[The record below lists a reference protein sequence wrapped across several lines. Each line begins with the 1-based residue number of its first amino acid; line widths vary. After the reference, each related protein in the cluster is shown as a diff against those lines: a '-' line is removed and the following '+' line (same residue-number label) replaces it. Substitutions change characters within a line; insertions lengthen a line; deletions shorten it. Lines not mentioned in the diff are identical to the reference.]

1 MPSAAEP
8 RAHALA
14 RSNAWRSRAPYLVGL
29 GAACCALAAW
39 ALVPVRGA
47 ELTPALDVVL
57 IDASESC
64 RRVRPQWASD
74 VKARLQRASQVAKE
88 RGHQLVVF
96 GFGADVV
103 RWFGPADAAEWA
115 WKPEW
120 GTPELRADAT
130 EVAAVLEAARRLA
143 SQEQSRAEVVLFGD
157 GGWTGEDGHE
167 ARSRIEAEGGS
178 FRFEVLSAASLPD
191 ASLTELRAPRE
202 LESGA
207 PLSLVVE
214 YDAGT
219 PAPRRLEARVKL
231 ADDRGVRERTFP
243 LDVAQAAARLDLG
256 ALGNGETRVEV
267 KLAAEG
273 DPIPENDA
281 ATALVRTRE
290 ALSICVVASPAA
302 RAAAERLAQAWRAL
316 GLSATVE
323 ASAHGLP
330 RLAGTD
336 VLVSLDVNP
345 SAFEKERVGPFLLS
359 GGGWLCCGLG
369 ALGAEL
375 TSAPRKTAAQWL
387 PLELDDGD
395 EERDVLLVVDV
406 SGSMSGPEFDSVRNA
421 AIALGG
427 AARPL
432 DRVTLRLFTDQL
444 SRPYELGFGGDR
456 TRDEERAR
464 ILMRLRPPGGPTDLV
479 HTLEEL
485 VDEREASGRKALL
498 FLLTDGRDESRR
510 SGAAERARIAI
521 ERLGLAR
528 TRTVTL
534 VSGADPDFEFLRNLE
549 APTKGAELRP
559 VEGELAT
566 LLENELAEDWI
577 LPGPRA
583 LFEDSR
589 GVALA
594 ADITAAFDF
603 AALEL
608 GPCVAMALREGDL
621 SLARERD
628 GRPVLA
634 LRPVGDGLAATLA
647 TLPGELASPS
657 FLRAPQAW
665 VPLVRALGRG
675 RAPVDE
681 QPVLHWQGW
690 SGFDLALGEAAGW
703 RPKEFTRPRVEW
715 VPEPGGLGQTAEP
728 IELEVEPLS
737 SPGRGLGTRWSLRW
751 PELREPRDPTRGF
764 LRVGLRERSI
774 ALDLPRFVPEEFRK
788 APQWRPAGVSMFRE
802 PPKGLGGEWAPR
814 EPNLGRWSLALGLLL
829 LAFGTVLGGASAWRR
844 RETGR
849 TESS

>member
-1 MPSAAEP
+1 MPSARVRGERDLV
-8 RAHALA
+8 RA
-14 RSNAWRSRAPYLVGL
+14 NPWRSRAPYLVGF
-29 GAACCALAAW
+29 GAACCAFAAW

-47 ELTPALDVVL
+47 ELTPALEVVL

-64 RRVRPQWASD
+64 RRVRPQWAREVERRLS
-74 VKARLQRASQVAKE
+74 KAAEAASAK
-88 RGHQLVVF
+88 GHELAVF

-103 RWFGPADAAEWA
+103 RWFGPAEAAEFAWEPAWA
-115 WKPEW
+115 APEM
-120 GTPELRADAT
+120 RADAT
-130 EVAAVLEAARRLA
+130 EVAAALEAARRLA
-143 SQEQSRAEVVLFGD
+143 SQVQARAEVVLYGD

-178 FRFEVLSAASLPD
+178 FRFELLSDAQLPD
-191 ASLTELRAPRE
+191 ASLLELRAPRE

-207 PLSLVVE
+207 PLSIVVD

-219 PAPRRLEARVKL
+219 PRPKRLEARVKQS
-231 ADDRGVRERTFP
+231 DGSGVRERTFP
-243 LDVAQAAARLDLG
+243 LDLTQAAARLDLG
-256 ALGNGETRVEV
+256 PVGAGETRVDV
-267 KLAAEG
+267 TLAAEG
-273 DPIPENDA
+273 DPTPENNS

-290 ALSICVVASPAA
+290 ALTLCVVASPAA
-302 RAAAERLAQAWRAL
+302 RATAEQLAQAWRTL

-323 ASAHGLP
+323 ASPAGLP
-330 RLAGTD
+330 RLSGTD
-336 VLVSLDVNP
+336 VLVSLDINP
-345 SAFEKERVGPFLLS
+345 SAFEKERLEPFLHN

-387 PLELDDGD
+387 PLELDDEG

-406 SGSMSGPEFDSVRNA
+406 SGSMSGPEFDRVRNA

-432 DRVTLRLFTDQL
+432 DRVTLRLFTDVL
-444 SRPYELGFGGDR
+444 SRPYDLGYGGDR

-521 ERLGLAR
+521 ERLGQAR

-534 VSGADPDFEFLRNLE
+534 VSGADPDFEFLRNLD
-549 APTKGAELRP
+549 APEQGAELRP
-559 VEGELAT
+559 VAGDLTVLLESELAK
-566 LLENELAEDWI
+566 DWI

-608 GPCVAMALREGDL
+608 GPCVALALREGDL

-634 LRPVGDGLAATLA
+634 LRSVGEGFAATLA
-647 TLPGELASPS
+647 TLPGELGSPS

-665 VPLVRALGRG
+665 LPLVRALGRG
-675 RAPVDE
+675 RVPTDE
-681 QPVLHWQGW
+681 LPTLRWQGW
-690 SGFDLALGEAAGW
+690 AGFDLKLAEGARW
-703 RPKEFTRPRVEW
+703 RPKEFSRPRVEW
-715 VPEPGGLGQTAEP
+715 VPERDASGSLSEP
-728 IELEVEPLS
+728 IPLEVEPVS
-737 SPGRGLGTRWSLRW
+737 TAGRGQGTWWSLHW
-751 PELREPRDPTRGF
+751 PELREPRDPSRGF

-788 APQWRPAGVSMFRE
+788 PPQWRPGGVSMQGVSPTAASSRWT
-802 PPKGLGGEWAPR
+802 PRKPTLGT
-814 EPNLGRWSLALGLLL
+814 WSLALGLLS
-829 LAFGTVLGGASAWRR
+829 LALGTVLGGASAWRR
-844 RETGR
+844 REPSTR
-849 TESS
+849 

>member
-1 MPSAAEP
+1 MA
-8 RAHALA
+8 RA
-14 RSNAWRSRAPYLVGL
+14 NAWRSRAPYLVGF
-29 GAACCALAAW
+29 GAACCAFAAW
-39 ALVPVRGA
+39 ALTPVRGA

-64 RRVRPQWASD
+64 RRVRPQWARD
-74 VKARLQRASQVAKE
+74 VQARLAQAAEAARAK
-88 RGHQLVVF
+88 GHELAVF

-103 RWFGPADAAEWA
+103 RWFGPAKAAQFVWEPAWA
-115 WKPEW
+115 A
-120 GTPELRADAT
+120 PELRADAT
-130 EVAAVLEAARRLA
+130 EVAAALEAARRLA
-143 SQEQSRAEVVLFGD
+143 SQVQARADVVLYGD

-178 FRFEVLSAASLPD
+178 FQFELLSDAQLPD
-191 ASLTELRAPRE
+191 ASLLELRAPRE

-207 PLSLVVE
+207 PLSIVVD

-219 PAPRRLEARVKL
+219 PRPKRLEARVKL
-231 ADDRGVRERTFP
+231 ADDRGTRERSFP
-243 LDVAQAAARLDLG
+243 LDSEQVAARLDLG
-256 ALGNGETRVEV
+256 PLGPGSTRIDV

-273 DPIPENDA
+273 DPTPENDS

-290 ALSICVVASPAA
+290 ALTICVVASPAV
-302 RAAAERLAQAWRAL
+302 RGAAEQLAQTWRGL
-316 GLSATVE
+316 GLSASVE
-323 ASAHGLP
+323 DSPAGLP
-330 RLAGTD
+330 RLSGTD

-345 SAFEKERVGPFLLS
+345 SAFEKERIEPFLNN
-359 GGGWLCCGLG
+359 GGGWLCCGLA
-369 ALGAEL
+369 ALGNEL

-406 SGSMSGPEFDSVRNA
+406 SGSMSGPEFDRVRNA

-444 SRPYELGFGGDR
+444 SRPYDLGFGGDR

-521 ERLGLAR
+521 ERLGGAR
-528 TRTVTL
+528 TRIVTL
-534 VSGADPDFEFLRNLE
+534 VSGADPDLQFLRNLD
-549 APTKGAELRP
+549 APDKGAEVRT
-559 VEGELAT
+559 VEGDLAE
-566 LLENELAEDWI
+566 LLESELAEDWI
-577 LPGPRA
+577 LPGPSP

-589 GVALA
+589 GQALA
-594 ADITAAFDF
+594 AEITAAFDF

-628 GRPVLA
+628 GRPMLA
-634 LRPVGDGLAATLA
+634 LRSVGDGLAATLA
-647 TLPGELASPS
+647 TLPGELGSPS
-657 FLRAPQAW
+657 FVRAPQAW
-665 VPLVRALGRG
+665 LPLVRALGRG
-675 RAPVDE
+675 RVPTDE
-681 QPVLHWQGW
+681 LPTLRWQGW
-690 SGFDLALGEAAGW
+690 AGFDLKLAEGARW
-703 RPKEFTRPRVEW
+703 RAKEFSRPRVEW
-715 VPEPGGLGQTAEP
+715 VPERDASGGSAEP
-728 IELEVEPLS
+728 IPLEVEPIS
-737 SPGRGLGTRWSLRW
+737 TAGRGQGTSWSLRW

-764 LRVGLRERSI
+764 LRVVLRERSL

-788 APQWRPAGVSMFRE
+788 APQWRPGGVSMQGVSPASSTSHWTPRA
-802 PPKGLGGEWAPR
+802 PTLGT
-814 EPNLGRWSLALGLLL
+814 WSLVLGLAA
-829 LAFGTVLGGASAWRR
+829 LALGTVLGGASAWRR
-844 RETGR
+844 RE
-849 TESS
+849 SSAR